1 MGRDTVEVTSLALR
15 GGAKIIQYRN
25 KKEDKT
31 KILETCKNISKICKK
46 YDAIFIVNDYSEI
59 AISSNADGVHVGQ
72 KDESIQSIR
81 EKYNNELIIGTS
93 NANLGEIKNSHK
105 NKADYIAI
113 GSIYPTETKIDTR
126 PAGIETLISA
136 RKLISSPIVAIGGIN
151 LSNSSQVIEAG
162 ADSICVATAITKAKD
177 PEKAS
182 KLLSKKFIK

>member
-1 MGRDTVEVTSLALR
+1 MGRDTIEITSLALR
-15 GGAKIIQYRN
+15 GGAQIIQYRN
-25 KKEDKT
+25 KREEKN
-31 KILETCKNISKICKK
+31 KILETCKNISNICKK
-46 YDAIFIVNDYSEI
+46 YGAIFIVNDYSEI

-72 KDESIQSIR
+72 NDESIQSIR
-81 EKYNNELIIGTS
+81 KKYNNELIIGTS
-93 NANLGEIKNSHK
+93 NANLDEIKISDK

-113 GSIYPTETKIDTR
+113 GSIYPTKTKIDTR
-126 PAGIETLISA
+126 PAGIKTLISA

-182 KLLSKKFIK
+182 KLLSKKFLK

>member
-81 EKYNNELIIGTS
+81 KKYNNELIIGTS
-93 NANLGEIKNSHK
+93 NANLDEIKISHK

-113 GSIYPTETKIDTR
+113 GSIYPTRTKIDTR
-126 PAGIETLISA
+126 PAGIKTLISA
-136 RKLISSPIVAIGGIN
+136 RKLMSSPILAIGGIN

-162 ADSICVATAITKAKD
+162 ADSICVATAVTEAKD